1 MIKRIIIVFLVLSW
15 LIIIFCF
22 SDSIA
27 SVSGPQS
34 RVVFEKG
41 LKYSFKVL
49 NKLNLMSRTFT
60 DKQVRE
66 LSIRYLTL
74 FRKMCHLLIY
84 LVLGVFVAA
93 AFKNF
98 TKLNF
103 PLIIV
108 FTIISCFIYSLTD
121 EYHQTFVLGR
131 GGSIVDC
138 LIDTSGS
145 LIGSFIYTGLH
156 LTKEKFKAKIK
167 AKKQLKLQKQE

>member
-1 MIKRIIIVFLVLSW
+1 
-15 LIIIFCF
+15 
-22 SDSIA
+22 
-27 SVSGPQS
+27 
-34 RVVFEKG
+34 
-41 LKYSFKVL
+41 
-49 NKLNLMSRTFT
+49 MSRTFT
-60 DKQVRE
+60 DEQVKDI
-66 LSIRYLTL
+66 SIRYLTL

-98 TKLNF
+98 TKLKF
-103 PLIIV
+103 PAIIIL
-108 FTIISCFIYSLTD
+108 TIISCFIYSLTD

-145 LIGSFIYTGLH
+145 LIGSFIYMGLH

-167 AKKQLKLQKQE
+167 AKKKQKLQKQE